1 MLQAPR
7 SHAPPRLHGR
17 RRQKQVLL
25 GKGREQ
31 DAVSLGMHTMVIFHV
46 WYGFPRRAW
55 EPELKP
61 PLCVLGGSARVHG
74 YCSSFPRSA

>member
-55 EPELKP
+55 EPEP
-61 PLCVLGGSARVHG
+61 SRCSRRCVSL
-74 YCSSFPRSA
+74 SFYLDFR